1 MIQIAICDDNR
12 EDREQLKNILKE
24 VMSKYSVRYNIQEYE
39 YGEKLLEV
47 PLTFH
52 IVFLDIMMSGKDG
65 VEIGKQIYRR
75 NRSIR
80 IIYQTNFN
88 QYCQVAINKSHAF
101 AFLEKPLVATEVEE
115 QILEYIECKDKIQE
129 IRIEFRNVKYCKGG
143 ESKIQAILNVPIKTI
158 LYFEYIKMQREI
170 KIVTDNECYL
180 YSENMNKLENRVRTL
195 GFEVSCRG
203 ILVNLERIRSIKG
216 YTIMLDEGST
226 LPLSQRRVAE
236 FKERINEYLHD
247 SYN

>member
-1 MIQIAICDDNR
+1 
-12 EDREQLKNILKE
+12 
-24 VMSKYSVRYNIQEYE
+24 
-39 YGEKLLEV
+39 
-47 PLTFH
+47 
-52 IVFLDIMMSGKDG
+52 
-65 VEIGKQIYRR
+65 
-75 NRSIR
+75 
-80 IIYQTNFN
+80 
-88 QYCQVAINKSHAF
+88 
-101 AFLEKPLVATEVEE
+101 
-115 QILEYIECKDKIQE
+115 
-129 IRIEFRNVKYCKGG
+129 
-143 ESKIQAILNVPIKTI
+143 
-158 LYFEYIKMQREI
+158 MQREI